1 MGLYENL
8 LKIAFPVSST
18 TLYKESMKKI
28 TDIPCA
34 ESLKKILGYD
44 FLVFPRPELYDL
56 LLSRVPKEKILL

>member
-1 MGLYENL
+1 AILSLNCGILASMEQMGLYENL

-34 ESLKKILGYD
+34 ESLKK
-44 FLVFPRPELYDL
+44 
-56 LLSRVPKEKILL
+56 